1 MNEYY
6 DQKFVVYE
14 PIESWV
20 VNKYSKKNNFFFD
33 IGSHQGYFAYIA
45 SKNCSE
51 IHVFEPLSNFYDEI
65 NYHINLNKI
74 ENIHLHKQA
83 IGNGEYIEYGNFLEI
98 KKVKTIKL
106 DDFLNNFHSKDS
118 IFMKIDVDGFEINL
132 LSGFNK
138 YLSKENVTI
147 LIDVYLDRID
157 ENECLKQ
164 IKKLLKI
171 FKEDSFIIDKS
182 KKLTTNIIDNS
193 IFVPLSVS
201 NISVLKNSKI
211 NSLFFGKI

>member
-1 MNEYY
+1 
-6 DQKFVVYE
+6 
-14 PIESWV
+14 
-20 VNKYSKKNNFFFD
+20 
-33 IGSHQGYFAYIA
+33 
-45 SKNCSE
+45 
-51 IHVFEPLSNFYDEI
+51 
-65 NYHINLNKI
+65 
-74 ENIHLHKQA
+74 
-83 IGNGEYIEYGNFLEI
+83 
-98 KKVKTIKL
+98 
-106 DDFLNNFHSKDS
+106 
-118 IFMKIDVDGFEINL
+118 MKIDVDGFEINL